1 MPSYQK
7 IELPNIIDSRGNLT
21 VAEFGKLIPFD
32 VKRFFMVYQVPL
44 VEVRGEH
51 AHYKCH
57 QFLIAARGR
66 ISVIADDGFTRQEF
80 ILDRPNL
87 GLHLPPM
94 VWGVQYKYSPDACLL
109 VFASD
114 YYDSADYIRN
124 YAEFRQLVG
133 ATA

>member
-1 MPSYQK
+1 MPSYRT

-21 VAEFGKLIPFD
+21 VAEFGKLIPFET
-32 VKRFFMVYQVPL
+32 KRFFMVYQVPL
-44 VEVRGEH
+44 VETRGEH
-51 AHYKCH
+51 AHLKCH

-87 GLHLPPM
+87 GLHLPPLT
-94 VWGVQYKYSPDACLL
+94 WGVQHNYSPDACLL

-114 YYDSADYIRN
+114 YYDSEDYIRD
-124 YAEFRQLVG
+124 YLEFRQLVG
-133 ATA
+133 EQK